1 MPIRP
6 YGGEETRVVSDLS
19 RFEYGKPEPRK
30 RSRNTTPTSLPS
42 DSETLEAPVTTDFYE
57 HYATLLVSE
66 EPIRQFAPY
75 PPSIVENL
83 PYNTPHRLHNPQP
96 PLPPYQPYQNR
107 QGHMDHLQQ
116 FKMREQVPVPPPKD
130 SPVQESYKPEST
142 FHDWKD
148 EDSLPPM
155 KDSRDYMKQRDSQAT
170 VVPDTERRNPQ
181 KTQLPEN
188 NLLERVMNRPVLTF
202 GPKEVDPFDPQ
213 SRNFHFTASNVIDF
227 FQIIFGVVII
237 ALASTL
243 GSQDSRI
250 SIGIYRYFIA
260 VGVITLVVSLL
271 FIGKAINF
279 DRRNGVFYCLLACVL
294 TGVSLILSIT
304 SVATNNNCES
314 DSICQMRKAL
324 ATFSILSFFLWL
336 CMLVMFFTTL
346 YISKM
351 NLLEDVN
358 FDYSRRGASQPQSRI
373 PSQGGIPSQ
382 GALPQ
387 YFLDEKGDMYP
398 LENHDTRGKKKIV
411 VYA

>member
-1 MPIRP
+1 MTPLRP
-6 YGGEETRVVSDLS
+6 FGAEETRVVSDLS

-42 DSETLEAPVTTDFYE
+42 DSEVLEAPVTTDFYE
-57 HYATLLVSE
+57 HYATLLFSE

-75 PPSIVENL
+75 PPSIVEQL
-83 PYNTPHRLHNPQP
+83 PYNTPHQLHNPQP
-96 PLPPYQPYQNR
+96 PPLPKR
-107 QGHMDHLQQ
+107 QHSYLNNLQQ
-116 FKMREQVPVPPPKD
+116 FKMREQAPPPPPKD
-130 SPVQESYKPEST
+130 NYQ
-142 FHDWKD
+142 DWPKEDFDKD
-148 EDSLPPM
+148 ELPPM

-170 VVPDTERRNPQ
+170 VVADTAEAKDPRA
-181 KTQLPEN
+181 PEV

-202 GPKEVDPFDPQ
+202 GPKDVDPFDPQ
-213 SRNFHFTASNVIDF
+213 GPRNFHFTASNVIDV
-227 FQIIFGVVII
+227 FQIMFGIVII

-243 GSQDSRI
+243 GSQDQRI

-271 FIGKAINF
+271 FITKAINF

-304 SVATNNNCES
+304 SVATNNNCAS

-324 ATFSILSFFLWL
+324 STFAILSFFLWL
-336 CMLVMFFTTL
+336 CMLVMFLTTL
-346 YISKM
+346 YISRM

-358 FDYSRRGASQPQSRI
+358 FDYSKKGTANPQSRV
-373 PSQGGIPSQ
+373 PSHN
-382 GALPQ
+382 ALPQ
-387 YFLDEKGDMYP
+387 YYLNENGDMYP
-398 LENHDTRGKKKIV
+398 LDNHDTRGKKKIV